1 MNTEEAQDLIEKAIH
16 SGRQMLINYT
26 SFRGESADYKI
37 LNITS
42 TSAQNFNSI
51 AMPPAA
57 NEPNVFP

>member
-26 SFRGESADYKI
+26 SSKGESADYKI

-51 AMPPAA
+51 ATP
-57 NEPNVFP
+57 EPGRRALA